1 MQIQP
6 YLFFDGRC
14 EEALNFYHDA
24 LGIETT
30 MLMRFKDM
38 PPPSEPRGGGQ
49 NPVIPPGTENKVMHA
64 SFRIGETVVNA
75 SDGHCQGKA
84 AFEGFGLALNVADEK
99 EAERVFATLGQGG
112 EVRMPL
118 GKTFFS
124 PSFGMTTDRFG
135 VLWMVIVER

>member
-14 EEALNFYHDA
+14 EEALNFYRDV

-30 MLMRFKDM
+30 MLMRYKEM
-38 PPPSEPRGGGQ
+38 PPPEREQ
-49 NPVIPPGTENKVMHA
+49 APPMPAGTENKVMHA
-64 SFRIGETVVNA
+64 SFRLGDTVVNA
-75 SDGHCQGKA
+75 SDGHCQGKEV
-84 AFEGFGLALNVADEK
+84 FQGFGLALNVADEK
-99 EAERVFATLGQGG
+99 EAERVFTALSKGG

-118 GKTFFS
+118 AKTFFS

-135 VLWMVIVER
+135 VLWMVIVED

>member
-6 YLFFDGRC
+6 YIFFDGRC
-14 EEALNFYHDA
+14 EEALNFYRDV

-38 PPPSEPRGGGQ
+38 PPQEGAQAGGQ
-49 NPVIPPGTENKVMHA
+49 APAMPPGTENSVMHA
-64 SFRIGETVVNA
+64 SFRLGDTVVNA
-75 SDGHCQGKA
+75 SDGNCQGKA
-84 AFEGFGLALNVADEK
+84 AFEGFGLALTVANPT
-99 EAERVFATLGQGG
+99 EAERVFTALGEGG

-135 VLWMVIVER
+135 VLWMVMVEP